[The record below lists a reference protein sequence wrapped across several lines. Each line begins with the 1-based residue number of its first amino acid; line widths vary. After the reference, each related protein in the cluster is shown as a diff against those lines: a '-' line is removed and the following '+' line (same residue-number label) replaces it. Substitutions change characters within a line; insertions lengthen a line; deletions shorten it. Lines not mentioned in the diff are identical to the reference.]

1 MRNLINSLFLKKN
14 KNYFY
19 RLIGI
24 ENSETYNND
33 LKTIYEKFKDN
44 YLIFDGEIKLKAE
57 IELIEYV
64 YKELETIDIHSLKD
78 YEIIL
83 FEDKNINNIFIN
95 SLQQVVNLSIINENF
110 FNENTRN
117 NFITKIIVWAFT
129 YLKDIDFHNDIN
141 PKVVY
146 YGQIERHEIYFLFL
160 LYYMNFDVLYINP
173 LKEEFFEEI
182 DINKITILKN
192 YMKIG
197 SIDSFFTRCEKGEV
211 MDVVE
216 TLTKKI
222 QTEVHEELFNNTGLF
237 KPWQFRNGFTKS
249 ILLDTILDD
258 IYIYYK
264 EPARLR
270 DGFEVNKKCVSVPC
284 FFFKID
290 GEYFDKNQYQKLVKY
305 TIKSSPKTVFFN
317 SPNIS
322 LEASFGN
329 EIYKIMFYELSDGTF
344 DIEDIKRLSIYTL
357 NRYSEETQNFLL
369 NKFNE
374 IIIKR
379 DIYVNNL
386 QKEEKLKL
394 LSLILNMNDEILK
407 LVDSFD
413 FVDKIPKIVIYLN
426 NEEVLSNSTKLLLGY
441 LANIGFDIIIFN
453 PSSLCNI
460 SDTIKNTR
468 FINFRLEDINYK
480 SNYNMLGLM
489 STQNKIKNFFNG
501 FK

>member
-1 MRNLINSLFLKKN
+1 MRSLINNLFVKN
-14 KNYFY
+14 DKNYFY
-19 RLIGI
+19 RFIGI
-24 ENSETYNND
+24 ENLDTYNND
-33 LKTIYEKFKDN
+33 LKFIYDKFNDN
-44 YLIFDGEIKLKAE
+44 YIIFDGEIKMKAE

-64 YKELETIDIHSLKD
+64 YKELDVIDIRKLKNH
-78 YEIIL
+78 EIIL
-83 FEDKNINNIFIN
+83 FEDKNINDLFID
-95 SLQQVVNLSIINENF
+95 SLQKVVNLSIINENF

-117 NFITKIIVWAFT
+117 NFITKIIVWAFI
-129 YLKDIDFHNDIN
+129 YLKNIDFYDELN

-173 LKEEFFEEI
+173 LKDEFFEEI

-192 YMKIG
+192 YMHLG
-197 SIDSFFTRCEKGEV
+197 SIDSFLTRCEKGENS
-211 MDVVE
+211 DIIE

-222 QTEVHEELFNNTGLF
+222 QTEVHEELFNNTGMF
-237 KPWQFRNGFTKS
+237 KPWQYRDGFTKS
-249 ILLDTILDD
+249 VLLDTILDD

-264 EPARLR
+264 EPSRFR

-290 GEYFDKNQYQKLVKY
+290 GEYFDKNEYQKLVKY
-305 TIKSSPKTVFFN
+305 AVKSSTKTVFFN
-317 SPNIS
+317 TPHIS
-322 LEASFGN
+322 VDASFGN
-329 EIYKIMFYELSDGTF
+329 EMYKVMFYELSDGTF
-344 DIEDIKRLSIYTL
+344 DIENIKKLDIYNL
-357 NRYSEETQNFLL
+357 NRYSEDTQNFLL

-374 IIIKR
+374 VIVKR

-394 LSLILNMNDEILK
+394 LSLILNMNDEIIK
-407 LVDSFD
+407 LIDSFD

-426 NEEVLSNSTKLLLGY
+426 NEDILSNSTKLLLGY
-441 LANIGFDIIIFN
+441 LANIGLDIIIFN
-453 PSSLCNI
+453 PSSLCNL